1 MVAYAHRGLS
11 FLVILVYNINMTKIL
26 KWEIGGAV
34 FISLF
39 GSLLHFVFEWSGKF
53 WLVGA
58 FSAVNESTWEHLKLA
73 VVPAVIWL
81 LVERKILKR
90 EARNFFFAKEMGL
103 FVMPILIIILFYSYI
118 AILGNNLLALDISI
132 FILAVIIGQFI
143 SYKIMQVPEFSQKYN
158 KASIALM
165 VILVVIFIIFTY
177 FPPKSFLFHDPVS
190 GGYGIVGKS
199 KDGELNNFSSWELI
213 TQAINNCEVKRVFRA
228 HSRDVSAELKNGIKL
243 TAIEPDL
250 DDIIHVAVA
259 AEQKCGKIIMETE

>member
-1 MVAYAHRGLS
+1 MA
-11 FLVILVYNINMTKIL
+11 KIL
-26 KWEIGGAV
+26 KWEIWGAV
-34 FISLF
+34 FISLS
-39 GSLLHFVFEWSGKF
+39 GVLLHFVFDWTGQHY
-53 WLVGA
+53 LVGA
-58 FSAVNESTWEHLKLA
+58 FSAVNESVWEHLKLA
-73 VVPAVIWL
+73 VVPTVIWL
-81 LVERKILKR
+81 LVERKALKT
-90 EARNFFFAKEMGL
+90 ETHNLFFAKGVGL
-103 FVMPILIIILFYSYI
+103 LVMPILIVALFYSYI
-118 AILGNNLLALDISI
+118 AIWGNNLLVLDIAI
-132 FILAVIIGQFI
+132 FILAVIVGQFL
-143 SYKIMQVPEFSQKYN
+143 SYKIMKAPEFSQKYN
-158 KASIALM
+158 KASIISL
-165 VILVVIFIIFTY
+165 VILMAIFIIFTY